1 MQTLAK
7 KPGISQKGKKQEYER
22 QKYETIERNRS
33 NAVSREF
40 YKAIRNE
47 KRGYQPRSVP
57 MLKSD
62 NGDMIINEHE

>member
-1 MQTLAK
+1 MK
-7 KPGISQKGKKQEYER
+7 RKKQEYER

-33 NAVSREF
+33 KAASRKF

-62 NGDMIINEHE
+62 KRYMIINKHE